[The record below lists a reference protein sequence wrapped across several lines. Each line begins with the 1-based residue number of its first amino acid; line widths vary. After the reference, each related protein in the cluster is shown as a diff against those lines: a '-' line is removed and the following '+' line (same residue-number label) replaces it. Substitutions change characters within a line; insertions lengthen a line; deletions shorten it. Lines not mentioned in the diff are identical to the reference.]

1 MGRLSKERPFPIQ
14 MDVIQFVEALS
25 RTIMQRKGKFAL
37 CLSWDVN
44 LLLFLDI
51 GSPDSWTF
59 GLGLTYT
66 IDFPGPRAFEFKLE
80 LYHQLSWASTLL
92 ANDRFGTSQSP

>member
-14 MDVIQFVEALS
+14 MDVIQFVEALN
-25 RTIMQRKGKFAL
+25 RTVMQRKGKFAL
-37 CLSWDVN
+37 CLSWDIN

-80 LYHQLSWASTLL
+80 LYHQLSWASSLQI
-92 ANDRFGTSQSP
+92 ADGETSQSP